1 MILPVSAVTD
11 SLKVIT
17 RFASNNTPVALSA
30 GDKEEMVGAPATEI
44 LKVDK
49 PPDEAE
55 GVYSITYG
63 RVELEG
69 KSFQVPDEV
78 T

>member
-1 MILPVSAVTD
+1 
-11 SLKVIT
+11 
-17 RFASNNTPVALSA
+17 
-30 GDKEEMVGAPATEI
+30 MVGAPATEI